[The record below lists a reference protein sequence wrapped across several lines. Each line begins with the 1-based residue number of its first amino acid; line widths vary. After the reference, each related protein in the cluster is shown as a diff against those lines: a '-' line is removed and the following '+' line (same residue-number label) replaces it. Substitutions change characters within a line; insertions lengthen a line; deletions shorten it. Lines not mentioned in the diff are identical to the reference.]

1 MFFNTIREKI
11 LMDDSEFS
19 KIRKS
24 SFLMPTYNPSVYYK
38 DIALNNYFYALLT
51 LRHYIKFASD
61 YYFGLKLGA
70 KNVDLF
76 MMTPS
81 VSSPMGPGSD
91 SEPIK
96 IKYGNLE
103 TFLVDSSQF
112 GFEPLLLNNF
122 DKVYCYLPSM
132 RGEDPDSR
140 HLNQFFHCEAE
151 MKGTLEELT
160 PVIEGYVKLLCE
172 TILLMDNMV
181 DRISNDNN
189 KTKKT
194 LKKIRGLKVFP
205 EITFDEAVDLLV
217 KNGMK
222 KCINFTDHGKD
233 IGGDG
238 EIELMKI
245 LKLDTPIWIKY
256 FDRDRVPFYQK
267 PDPDNKDKTINA
279 DLLFPPLK
287 EGAFGGE
294 VVGSGQR
301 QDNPEEMY
309 ESLKRQN
316 NIPAEPYEWYI
327 DLRRFPNYKATS
339 GFGMGIERFIA
350 WVLAKESIRD
360 VIPYPRLKNI
370 RTLP

>member
-1 MFFNTIREKI
+1 MILNKIKEKI
-11 LMDDSEFS
+11 STDDLAIKEISGNFFLPSYDS
-19 KIRKS
+19 KK
-24 SFLMPTYNPSVYYK
+24 YYR
-38 DIALNNYFYALLT
+38 DIASNNYFYALLI
-51 LRHYIKFASD
+51 LRHYIKFISD
-61 YYFGLKLGA
+61 YYFGFKLGM
-70 KNVDLF
+70 KNIDLF

-91 SEPIK
+91 SESIK
-96 IKYGNLE
+96 IKLGKLE
-103 TFLVDSSQF
+103 TFLIDSSQF

-122 DKVYCYLPSM
+122 NKVYCYLPSM
-132 RGEDPDSR
+132 RGEDPDNR

-151 MKGTLEELT
+151 VSGTLKNLI
-160 PVIEGYVKLLCE
+160 PLIEGYIKSLCE
-172 TILLMDNMV
+172 TVLLMDNTI
-181 DRISNDNN
+181 DRISSDSEA
-189 KTKKT
+189 TKKT
-194 LKKIRGLKVFP
+194 LKKVIRLKVFP
-205 EITFDEAVDLLV
+205 EIIFDEAIDLLV
-217 KNGMK
+217 KNGK
-222 KCINFTDHGKD
+222 KKYINFTDHGRD
-233 IGGDG
+233 ITSKG
-238 EIELMKI
+238 EIELMNI

-267 PDPDNKDKTINA
+267 PDPNNTDKTLNA

-316 NIPAEPYEWYI
+316 NISSKSYEWYI
-327 DLRRFPNYKATS
+327 DLRRFSNYKVTS
-339 GFGMGIERFIA
+339 GFGLGVERFIA
-350 WVLAKESIRD
+350 WALAKNNIRD